1 MGVPVSDQDL
11 IGMLLAVGADRS
23 LTVADLDS
31 TFEEL
36 ELDSLARAEFAAK
49 LKERT
54 GVDAEEQTT
63 ADATPNAVRLTAAG
77 DAPVTTGR

>member
-63 ADATPNAVRLTAAG
+63 ADATPNAVRLTVAG
-77 DAPVTTGR
+77 DTPVTTGR

>member
-1 MGVPVSDQDL
+1 MDVPVSDQDM
-11 IGMLLAVGADRS
+11 IGILLAVGADRS
-23 LTVADLDS
+23 ITVADLDS
-31 TFEEL
+31 TFEQL

-63 ADATPNAVRLTAAG
+63 ADATPNAVRLTAGG
-77 DAPVTTGR
+77 DTSVTTGR